1 MNIIDEIEELI
12 SKMDLTPAMYKNAM
26 EKFDAL
32 KGCLKEKNPRIVFYP
47 HGSLVLGTTVR
58 PYREQKE
65 RNYDL
70 DSVCLFNC
78 SKDTPNSVPLPAI
91 VSKHIVTLVSSVKHS
106 FKASIIL
113 LIPFSIPNP
122 T

>member
-26 EKFDAL
+26 EKYDAL

-78 SKDTPNSVPLPAI
+78 SKDT
-91 VSKHIVTLVSSVKHS
+91 VKPVEI
-106 FKASIIL
+106 K
-113 LIPFSIPNP
+113 NC
-122 T
+122 